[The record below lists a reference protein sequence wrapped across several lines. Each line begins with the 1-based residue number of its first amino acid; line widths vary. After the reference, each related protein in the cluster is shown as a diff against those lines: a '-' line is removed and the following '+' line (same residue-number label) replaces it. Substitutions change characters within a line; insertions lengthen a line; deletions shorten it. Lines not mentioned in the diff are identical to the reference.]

1 MDPNGPQQATWMY
14 MYPMVLQ
21 ELETCP
27 EWQKCDFYG
36 TGACEDVACTVDTA
50 KDMCGTLY
58 CNSDNVCA
66 SCASKDDNCPD
77 DYECGVS
84 ICMPSEDLSTGAL
97 IGIIIGAV
105 AGVLILAGVV
115 FYCMKKDKGNNQRE
129 SAMHDALT

>member
-1 MDPNGPQQATWMY
+1 MY

-66 SCASKDDNCPD
+66 SCASEDDNCPD